1 MNNNTNIKFTNINL
15 LDAMGRVVEK
25 HTRHYQSD
33 FAIDTETLREAAVA
47 PLPQDKTFVWL
58 CREMGTWC
66 LRERDTF
73 LTETRQHNTFC
84 FYQEQTREPVLA
96 YAVEVKCAVD
106 DCVIGN
112 LYALD
117 YRKFY
122 EHVKAVCLRSTS
134 VLMRYERGE
143 LVKPVN
149 QFNGW
154 GDYVLGE
161 LQSFQFFPDDEGAL
175 RSLLREERRK
185 REQFTEGDIDSYL
198 VKLE

>member
-1 MNNNTNIKFTNINL
+1 MNNNVKFTNVNL
-15 LDAMGRVVEK
+15 LDIMGRVVKK

-47 PLPQDKTFVWL
+47 PLQQDKSFVWL
-58 CREMGTWC
+58 CRTMGTWC
-66 LRERDTF
+66 LRERDVF
-73 LTETRQHNTFC
+73 VTETRQHNTFC

-117 YRKFY
+117 YHKFY
-122 EHVKAVCLRSTS
+122 KHVKAVCLPSTS
-134 VLMRYERGE
+134 VLMRYECGE
-143 LVKPVN
+143 LVKPVS

-185 REQFTEGDIDSYL
+185 REQFTEGNTDRYLDSL
-198 VKLE
+198 K

>member
-1 MNNNTNIKFTNINL
+1 MNNKTNIKFTNINL

-25 HTRHYQSD
+25 HTKHYQSD
-33 FAIDTETLREAAVA
+33 FAIDMETLREAAIA

-58 CREMGTWC
+58 AREMGTWC
-66 LRERDTF
+66 LRERDVF
-73 LTETRQHNTFC
+73 VTETRQNNTFC

-96 YAVEVKCAVD
+96 YAVEVKGAVD
-106 DCVIGN
+106 GCVVGN
-112 LYALD
+112 LYTLN

-122 EHVKAVCLRSTS
+122 EHVKTVCLRSTS

-143 LVKPVN
+143 LVKPVS

-161 LQSFQFFPDDEGAL
+161 LQSFEFFPDDEGAL

-185 REQFTEGDIDSYL
+185 REQFTEGNIDSYL
-198 VKLE
+198 AKLQ